1 MDFSIL
7 NSGGHFVRWSGS
19 ISIIFGRGNYAEHSY
34 EII

>member
-19 ISIIFGRGNYAEHSY
+19 ISFIFGRGNYVEHSY